1 MVASFTRAAAKEI
14 ASRDI
19 KVDERNVGTLH
30 SLCYRAFGQPDL
42 AIKHIKEWNTENPR
56 WLLSGSGKSA
66 DEYDDCFNPQN
77 NGDKVLSEIQI
88 LKAKMIPESTWRVSL
103 RSFKKAWDG
112 FKKELN
118 VVDFEDLIENA
129 IEEFPIAPNNPA
141 VMFLDEAQD
150 FTPVQFKLIR
160 SWGAAM
166 EWFVMCADDDQTL
179 YEWIGADVKSLINP
193 PISKEFKTVLKQ
205 SWRVPET
212 VLKVAN
218 KIISK
223 VTIRE
228 PKEYR
233 ARMDDNLDPVPGE
246 VIYHNDNFK
255 APDGVLEL
263 ALQYIKQDKNVMFL
277 ASCSYMLEPL
287 KHLLR
292 AKGIPFHNPYRLQRY
307 DINFLDKSDDAY
319 WSVPQFLKWARFIK
333 VGETGLIKKKGK
345 KALAVLEKAVDEHA
359 MGLHTTREVLN
370 DILSPAAV
378 NAALSRDIQ
387 WLKNNV
393 VKSRMNSLNYPMSV
407 LKYCGADT
415 LRKKPKLIIGTVH
428 SVKGGE
434 ADCVVVFPDLSRAAY
449 MEKNNQDAIRR
460 MFYVAVT
467 RSRETLILCSPA
479 LPPSGCPA
487 TYFEWPKRR

>member
-1 MVASFTRAAAKEI
+1 M
-14 ASRDI
+14 
-19 KVDERNVGTLH
+19 
-30 SLCYRAFGQPDL
+30 
-42 AIKHIKEWNTENPR
+42 
-56 WLLSGSGKSA
+56 
-66 DEYDDCFNPQN
+66 
-77 NGDKVLSEIQI
+77 
-88 LKAKMIPESTWRVSL
+88 
-103 RSFKKAWDG
+103 
-112 FKKELN
+112 
-118 VVDFEDLIENA
+118 
-129 IEEFPIAPNNPA
+129 
-141 VMFLDEAQD
+141 
-150 FTPVQFKLIR
+150 
-160 SWGAAM
+160 
-166 EWFVMCADDDQTL
+166 
-179 YEWIGADVKSLINP
+179 
-193 PISKEFKTVLKQ
+193 
-205 SWRVPET
+205 
-212 VLKVAN
+212 
-218 KIISK
+218 
-223 VTIRE
+223 
-228 PKEYR
+228 
-233 ARMDDNLDPVPGE
+233 
-246 VIYHNDNFK
+246 YHNDNFK

-307 DINFLDKSDDAY
+307 DWNPFYRQNGVSSINLLINFLDKSDDAY